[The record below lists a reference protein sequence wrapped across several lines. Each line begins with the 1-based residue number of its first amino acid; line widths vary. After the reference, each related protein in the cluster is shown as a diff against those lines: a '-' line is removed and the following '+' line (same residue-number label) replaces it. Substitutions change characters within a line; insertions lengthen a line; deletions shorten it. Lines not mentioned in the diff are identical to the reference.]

1 MVTQLSSSNALTPTQ
16 SLTNLSATSANE
28 SDSLAF
34 SQAMSAAVTSLTAK
48 STTQPTPAA
57 QANAVLLT
65 DAQSSQNG
73 RPNIKQFMDKTGASF
88 EDASELIYGV
98 IGSNTDKRNW
108 HAIMSSNDPV
118 SMARQATAALYNSGD
133 SYADA
138 NNANHLTAE
147 STIAKSGNFALEQVK
162 DDKGKIVDR
171 GLRLVDSQGLLL
183 RSAGQSAEQIQRN
196 AWLFGFDTAPLQKLV
211 EPAKQFDPA
220 LSQQIAATSGTANA
234 TAQVVSVLPETTT
247 VMPTSTTNSGSLTG
261 TTVSSVAPSAPVTDE
276 AEVTEVNA
284 NAGSY
289 VSTLDMLATRLALQN
304 DPEVMKKLT
313 DIMAKLS

>member
-1 MVTQLSSSNALTPTQ
+1 MVTQLSSSNAMIPAQ
-16 SLTNLSATSANE
+16 NVTNLSATSANE
-28 SDSLAF
+28 ADSLAF
-34 SQAMSAAVTSLTAK
+34 SQAMSAAVTSLAAK
-48 STTQPTPAA
+48 TQPTPAA

-183 RSAGQSAEQIQRN
+183 RSAGQSNEQIQRN
-196 AWLFGFDTAPLQKLV
+196 AWLFGFDTAPLQQLV
-211 EPAKQFDPA
+211 EPAKQFDPVLA
-220 LSQQIAATSGTANA
+220 QNIAAVSGSANA
-234 TAQVVSVLPETTT
+234 TAPAVSVLPETTTT
-247 VMPTSTTNSGSLTG
+247 VMPTSTTNSGLLTG
-261 TTVSSVAPSAPVTDE
+261 TTVSSVAPSTPVTDE